1 MMKKIMTV
9 LMTVSMILAMVPL
22 GMADSAGS
30 SAEVNDVDPEY
41 VLTVDY
47 SDPNL
52 AGPSSDGT
60 FSATLVVSD
69 NNGEDDIITTGYTI
83 SWTDEAGS
91 QSALLTEDTMSDT
104 DPLTRTFTG
113 TGAVP
118 YYQDHLDEITVTDV
132 VGSAT
137 DTFTIVDEIVSVTA
151 ANVIFDAADPGVTIT
166 TTADVTNNGNN
177 ERSITAIVPGVLTG
191 SVYEDTIPGSVI
203 SYGTLPFT
211 VNDLTLETDENN
223 PLSISYSLTVPI
235 GTRGDAYSGSIT
247 YTVT

>member
-1 MMKKIMTV
+1 
-9 LMTVSMILAMVPL
+9 MTVSMILAMVPL

-47 SDPNL
+47 SDL
-52 AGPSSDGT
+52 AGAGVNGS

-69 NNGEDDIITTGYTI
+69 DNGEDDINTTGYTI
-83 SWTDEAGS
+83 SWTDEAGT
-91 QSALLTEDTMSDT
+91 QSASLTEDTTDT
-104 DPLTRTFTG
+104 DPLNRTFNG

-118 YYQDHLDEITVTDV
+118 YYQDLNDVITVTDN
-132 VGSAT
+132 VGGAT
-137 DTFTIVDEIVSVTA
+137 DTFNISIEIVSVTA
-151 ANVIFDAADPGVTIT
+151 ADVTFAAADPGVTVN

-223 PLSISYSLTVPI
+223 PLSILYSLTVPI